1 MTTGPEPEAGTP
13 SSRHRAEEA
22 GLGEYLAIVMRHRYL
37 IAGVCVIALAI
48 AFVVT
53 LRTPRWYDSS
63 ATILVPKEAG
73 PTGLL
78 GGLAAS
84 AFVQQASGLSIP
96 SLAPNRDMFV
106 SVLKSRRI
114 GQAVVDKFGL
124 TERYRARYPEDA
136 IRRLQDLTQI
146 VVTKEGVIVV
156 RIEDTD
162 PRGAA
167 AMANFYVDQL
177 DRLVARFNT
186 GEAGRQR
193 SFVTEQLARA
203 KGDLGAAE
211 EALRAFQEKNRAV
224 VLQDQTRGA
233 IDVAARLKGEIMAAE
248 VQLQVLRNFATDA
261 NPEIVVILRRIDQMK
276 RQLAQVEYG
285 ENPGRS
291 PGSAD
296 RRDFSVPF
304 SRVPEVG
311 LELAR
316 YTRDVKVQETLVSL
330 LIQQLEQ
337 VKIAEAKDIPVVQV
351 LDPAVPASRHV
362 RPSFMVN
369 LGVAVVASLLA
380 GTLLAFV
387 VEAVRRPRRSQAP
400 PR

>member
-1 MTTGPEPEAGTP
+1 MNVDTDTRSGMP
-13 SSRHRAEEA
+13 SRRPREEA
-22 GLGEYLAIVMRHRYL
+22 GVSEYFAIVMRHRWL
-37 IAGVCVIALAI
+37 IIGVYAIALVI

-53 LRTPRWYDSS
+53 LRTPRWYDAS
-63 ATILVPKEAG
+63 ASILVPKEAG

-84 AFVQQASGLSIP
+84 AFVQQASGLSVP

-106 SVLKSRRI
+106 SILKSRRI
-114 GQAVVDKFGL
+114 AQTIVDKFAL
-124 TERYRARYPEDA
+124 PTRYRARYPEDA

-162 PRGAA
+162 PKVAA
-167 AMANFYVDQL
+167 EMANFYVDQL

-193 SFVTEQLARA
+193 GFVTEQLARA

-211 EALRAFQEKNRAV
+211 EALRSFQERNRAV
-224 VLQDQTRGA
+224 VLQEQTKGA

-261 NPEIVVILRRIDQMK
+261 NPDIVVISRRIDQMK
-276 RQLAQVEYG
+276 RQLAQFEYG

-291 PGSAD
+291 PAGAD

-304 SRVPEVG
+304 SKVPEVG

-316 YTRDVKVQETLVSL
+316 YTREVKVQETLVSL
-330 LIQQLEQ
+330 LTQQLEQ
-337 VKIAEAKDIPVVQV
+337 ARIAEAKDTPVVQV

-362 RPSFMVN
+362 RPSFMIN
-369 LGVAVVASLLA
+369 LGVSGLAGLLA

-387 VEAVRRPRRSQAP
+387 MEGARRSWV
-400 PR
+400 R

>member
-1 MTTGPEPEAGTP
+1 MNSAPASGGAVPPP
-13 SSRHRAEEA
+13 HRRVEEE
-22 GLGEYLAIVMRHRYL
+22 GLGEYVRVVMRHRWL
-37 IAGVCVIALAI
+37 IVGLCLVSLAVACVI
-48 AFVVT
+48 T
-53 LRTPRWYDSS
+53 LRTPRWYDST

-73 PTGLL
+73 PAGLL

-84 AFVQQASGLSIP
+84 AFLQQASGLSVP

-106 SVLKSRRI
+106 SILKSRRI
-114 GQAVVDKFGL
+114 AQAVVDRFAL
-124 TERYRARYPEDA
+124 ATRYRTRYPEDA
-136 IRRLQDLTQI
+136 LRRLQNLTQI

-156 RIEDTD
+156 RVEDTD
-162 PRGAA
+162 PNAA
-167 AMANFYVDQL
+167 AEMANFYVDQL

-193 SFVTEQLARA
+193 TFVTEQLARA

-211 EALRAFQEKNRAV
+211 EALRRFQESNRAI

-233 IDVAARLKGEIMAAE
+233 IEAAARLKGEIMAAE
-248 VQLQVLRNFATDA
+248 VQLQVLRSFATDV

-285 ENPGRS
+285 DSTGRS
-291 PGSAD
+291 SGGAG

-316 YTRDVKVQETLVSL
+316 YTRDVKVQETLVTL
-330 LIQQLEQ
+330 LTQQLEQ
-337 VKIAEAKDIPVVQV
+337 VRIAEAKDIPIVQV

-362 RPSFMVN
+362 RPSFVIN
-369 LGVAVVASLLA
+369 LGVTAAASFLVSA
-380 GTLLAFV
+380 LLAFV
-387 VEAVRRPRRSQAP
+387 VEAVRRSLGRGFAA
-400 PR
+400 

>member
-1 MTTGPEPEAGTP
+1 MNTEPELGEGMP
-13 SSRHRAEEA
+13 SSRRRAEEA
-22 GLGEYLAIVMRHRYL
+22 GLSEYLAIVMRHRLL
-37 IAGVCVIALAI
+37 IAGVCAVSLLV

-73 PTGLL
+73 PAGIF
-78 GGLAAS
+78 GGLAAT
-84 AFVQQASGLSIP
+84 AFVQQASGLSVP

-106 SVLKSRRI
+106 SVLKSRRLA
-114 GQAVVDKFGL
+114 QTVVDKFGL
-124 TERYRARYPEDA
+124 TGRYRARYPEDA

-162 PRGAA
+162 PKVAA
-167 AMANFYVDQL
+167 EMANFYVDQL

-211 EALRAFQEKNRAV
+211 EALRAFQERNRAV

-248 VQLQVLRNFATDA
+248 VQLQVVRNFATDA

-285 ENPGRS
+285 ENPSRN
-291 PGSAD
+291 PGGAD
-296 RRDFSVPF
+296 RKDFSVPF

-316 YTRDVKVQETLVSL
+316 YTREVKVQETLVTL
-330 LIQQLEQ
+330 LTQQLEQ

-351 LDPAVPASRHV
+351 LDPAVPANRHV

-369 LGVAVVASLLA
+369 LGVTAVASVLG

-387 VEAVRRPRRSQAP
+387 VEAARRLRRY
-400 PR
+400 